1 MSQNAPAPAS
11 SGSSSDPAD
20 RVREALDQ
28 GDLTTVEAILRDL
41 HPADQVKLLNQ
52 LPDDE
57 RDRCLDLYEPGEIGQ
72 LFSESH
78 GRLREY
84 LLDYYPADTLSD
96 VVQELDSDEAADLLQ
111 GLEGP
116 TADRVLARLS
126 FEDRAEVEP
135 LLSYPEDTAGGRMQR
150 EVFVVPA
157 KTRAQRVLGELRRA
171 AQDLEEIP
179 NIYLVD
185 NRGVLTGVI
194 SIFQLLRLELPTPVV
209 EGANMDPLY
218 VTPDEDQEAVAGLF
232 RKHRLQSL
240 PVVDDTGR
248 ILGQITADDILGVME
263 EEATEDLYRLA
274 NINESSDLTEPVLRS
289 ARRRV
294 FWLVVNGF
302 SALLAAT
309 IISLFEPSIAQL
321 TALAV
326 LMPIVAS
333 MGGIAGVQTLTVMVR
348 GIALGHVQ
356 SDNTSRIIAR
366 QAGVGLVMGVLFALL
381 GSVLAWLWFGKPLLG
396 VAMGLAL
403 VINLFASGL
412 FGSIIPLVLRHLKID
427 PALASGVLLNTLTD
441 GIGFFS
447 FLALGTW
454 ILL

>member
-1 MSQNAPAPAS
+1 MSQTPSPAAKPAP
-11 SGSSSDPAD
+11 DPVERIQA
-20 RVREALDQ
+20 ALEED
-28 GDLTTVEAILRDL
+28 DLTTVEAVLKDL
-41 HPADQVKLLNQ
+41 HPADQVKVLNQ
-52 LPDDE
+52 LGDTE
-57 RDRCLDLYEPGEIGQ
+57 RNRCLDLFEPPDIGP
-72 LFSESH
+72 LFSESY
-78 GRLREY
+78 GRLREH
-84 LLDYYPADTLSD
+84 LLEYFPADVLSD

-111 GLEGP
+111 ELEAP

-157 KTRAQRVLGELRRA
+157 KTRTSRVLAELRKAGRN
-171 AQDLEEIP
+171 LEEIRD
-179 NIYLVD
+179 IYLVD

-194 SIFQLLRLELPTPVV
+194 SIFQLLRLELATPIV

-218 VTPDEDQEAVAGLF
+218 VTPEEDQETVAGLF
-232 RKHRLQSL
+232 RKHRLHSL

-248 ILGQITADDILGVME
+248 ILGQITSDDILDVIE
-263 EEATEDLYRLA
+263 EEATEDFYRLA
-274 NINESSDLTEPVLRS
+274 SINEASDLTEPVLRS

-294 FWLVVNGF
+294 FWLVVNAF
-302 SALLAAT
+302 SALLAAA
-309 IISLFEPSIAQL
+309 IISLFETSIARV

-356 SDNTSRIIAR
+356 AENTWRIVLR
-366 QAGVGLVMGVLFALL
+366 QAGVGLVMGLLFATFGAAL
-381 GSVLAWLWFGKPLLG
+381 SWLWFGWPELG
-396 VAMGLAL
+396 VAMALAL
-403 VINLFASGL
+403 LINLLASGF
-412 FGSIIPLVLRHLKID
+412 FGSVIPLILRQLNID

-441 GIGFFS
+441 AIGFFS